1 MVTIP
6 LNAIGSPAFLA
17 SSFFSIHC
25 ILYTHFQS
33 GSARVDTGIENGNGY
48 ARSIVLR
55 MLLEEASS
63 TSLRFRK
70 QRVHRKLNRPDIHDL
85 TKLYYNN
92 INRFQGTCITSP
104 RGGTWA
110 GTICMRP
117 THFGFSHVRVDL
129 WNSSGLF
136 RRILIILFQI
146 YLMSV
151 SDFFQN
157 NLQIYKKITPLLIA
171 LRGEIPVS
179 VLSRNLVC
187 TSTK

>member
-1 MVTIP
+1 MSCQHRRSRCSQSALLPWGCHPEGSVKTREGFIQMFTIP
-6 LNAIGSPAFLA
+6 LNAIGSPAFIA
-17 SSFFSIHC
+17 SSFFSIHY

-92 INRFQGTCITSP
+92 INRLQGTCITSP

-110 GTICMRP
+110 GTICMRT
-117 THFGFSHVRVDL
+117 THFGVSHVRVDL
-129 WNSSGLF
+129 
-136 RRILIILFQI
+136 
-146 YLMSV
+146 
-151 SDFFQN
+151 
-157 NLQIYKKITPLLIA
+157 
-171 LRGEIPVS
+171 
-179 VLSRNLVC
+179 
-187 TSTK
+187 